1 MSAADVPQE
10 AQERLGKG
18 AFSSGLSVPE
28 FAACLGMGMRPVG
41 LVQGFC
47 VMQWSWYGAGS
58 MYLRSGFGAGS
69 SWGTAISTYNCP
81 HGYVS
86 AEHRSWGENFE
97 QTWVTQAW
105 QQGFNTAYHRMV
117 EEAAEA
123 GADGIV
129 GVVDKTTALIDAG
142 VREFHL
148 LGTAVAVDSSDS
160 PARGRSGRGIWTTYL
175 AGQRLAKLLEAG
187 FMPVS
192 IAGAMSSIRVWEVC
206 TTEILMRGGY
216 DNWGLVT
223 PGGEIRQV
231 SDAHM
236 EARRRARDY
245 IRSSLQGGVLHG
257 AEMAVSEHELGEGDR
272 EITCVIRGNA
282 VRPERQAAPLE
293 PPLPTV
299 RLQ

>member
-1 MSAADVPQE
+1 MTAADVPPE
-10 AQERLGKG
+10 AKGRLGRG

-58 MYLRSGFGAGS
+58 MYLRSGYGAGS
-69 SWGTAISTYNCP
+69 TWGTALSTYQCP

-86 AEHRSWGENFE
+86 SEHRSWGENFE
-97 QTWVTQAW
+97 QPWIAQAW
-105 QQGFNTAYHRMV
+105 QQGFNTAYQRMV
-117 EEAAEA
+117 EEAAQA

-129 GVVDKTTALIDAG
+129 GVVDRITGLIGTG

-148 LGTAVAVDSSDS
+148 LGTAVAVDGQ
-160 PARGRSGRGIWTTYL
+160 AAGRSRSRGGIWTTYL

-187 FMPVS
+187 FVPVS

-216 DNWGLVT
+216 DSWGMVT

-236 EARRRARDY
+236 AARRRARDY
-245 IRSSLQGGVLHG
+245 IRTSLQGGILHG
-257 AEMAVSEHELGEGDR
+257 AKMAVSEHELGEGDR

-293 PPLPTV
+293 APLPTV